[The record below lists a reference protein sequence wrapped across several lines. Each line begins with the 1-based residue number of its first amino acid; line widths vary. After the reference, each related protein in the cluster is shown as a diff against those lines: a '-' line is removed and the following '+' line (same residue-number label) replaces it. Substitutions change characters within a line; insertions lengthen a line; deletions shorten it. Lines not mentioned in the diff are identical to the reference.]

1 MQDAKRR
8 AIIFTVISVVL
19 AGMAGILF
27 LQEVNAVQG
36 QLGGMRTVYVAARPI
51 NELTPLRPDF
61 FKEEQIPEAYYE
73 KIKSSVV
80 QNINQVQGKVS
91 VIALKEGE
99 LLTNNVLRMA
109 TDLTDSNHRLVQL
122 SASERVGFDV
132 PLTAQDKVD
141 ILITVSKDDKNGTTT
156 VEWKGVPV
164 WQVADKQKAIWVELP
179 LDDAAKLINY
189 QNFATSIRVLKAPQN
204 EQPSFSSGGEE
215 GDGDGESPQTGSD
228 KSGKQTQ
235 GKQAKR

>member
-8 AIIFTVISVVL
+8 AIIFTVISVIL

-36 QLGGMRTVYVAARPI
+36 QLGGMRTVYVATRPI
-51 NELTPLRPDF
+51 NALTPLRPDF
-61 FKEEQIPEAYYE
+61 FEEKQIPEAYYE
-73 KIKSSVV
+73 TIKSSAL

-91 VIALKEGE
+91 VIDLKEGD
-99 LLTNNVLRMA
+99 LLTNNVLKMA
-109 TDLTDSNHRLVQL
+109 TDLTDPNHRLVQI
-122 SASERVGFDV
+122 SSSERVGFDV

-141 ILITVSKDDKNGTTT
+141 ILVTVAKDDKNGTTT

-189 QNFATSIRVLKAPQN
+189 QNFATSIRVLKAPQD

-215 GDGDGESPQTGSD
+215 EDNQTKPSQKGVAKND
-228 KSGKQTQ
+228 RQTQ
-235 GKQAKR
+235 GKQAKK